1 MKLVTTHFG
10 ELSMG
15 VSNQESIQKALYL
28 SLNDSY
34 NLANVTTFGDLSIA
48 VFRAGESLGYGDN
61 LGRMFL

>member
-1 MKLVTTHFG
+1 
-10 ELSMG
+10 MG